1 MSDAGET
8 CYNEARQGGG
18 VMLAAVDQFRD
29 YLQVSRRLSPH
40 TLKGYSEDLLQFVSY
55 LEGASFSGTKWGEVE
70 PGMVRG
76 FLGHLQKAELSRRS
90 IARKLSALRSFYR
103 YLCRQGV
110 VARDPTVG
118 IRGPKLERR
127 LPSYLLAPEVE
138 AFLLAPDR
146 SEPRGLRDAAMLE
159 CLYSSG
165 MRVSELVAL
174 NLSDLPDSGDTLRV
188 VGKGRKERI
197 VFLGRAAREAVGDYL
212 ALGRPRL
219 FAAGRIPDA
228 EALFLN
234 KNGTRLTDRSVRT
247 IVHRYIEEAA
257 LATDATPHTLRH
269 SFATHLLENGA
280 DLRSVQELLGHAS
293 LATTQIY
300 THVSG
305 EQLRKVYDGA
315 HPRSR
320 RRQE

>member
-1 MSDAGET
+1 
-8 CYNEARQGGG
+8 
-18 VMLAAVDQFRD
+18 MLATIDRFLD
-29 YLQVSRRLSPH
+29 YLRVSRRLSPH
-40 TLKGYSEDLLQFVSY
+40 TVKGYSEDLLQFHDF
-55 LEGASFSGTKWGEVE
+55 LTGEGSSCADWSKVE
-70 PGMVRG
+70 HRQIRA
-76 FLGHLQKAELSRRS
+76 FLARLQEEGYARRS
-90 IARKLSALRSFYR
+90 SARKLSAVRSFYR
-103 YLCRQGV
+103 YLCRQGEV
-110 VARDPTVG
+110 ERNPTVG
-118 IRGPKLERR
+118 VTGPKLERR
-127 LPSYLLAPEVE
+127 LPSHLLAPEIE

-146 SEPRGLRDAAMLE
+146 SEPRGMRDAAILE

-174 NLSDLPDSGDTLRV
+174 NMDDLPDHGDTVRV
-188 VGKGRKERI
+188 LGKGQKERL
-197 VFLGRAAREAVGDYL
+197 VFLGRAAREAVAEYL

-219 FAAGRIPDA
+219 FAAGRAPDA

-257 LATDATPHTLRH
+257 LATQATPHTLRH

-300 THVSG
+300 THVTG
-305 EQLRKVYDGA
+305 EQLRKVYDAA

-320 RRQE
+320 GA